1 MGQHKVVAWIQPAFA
16 AGFVY
21 EPGFNFNILIGPV
34 IVSIGLTDSAR
45 GVRLFGRE
53 L

>member
-1 MGQHKVVAWIQPAFA
+1 MGQYKVQAWVHPAFA

-21 EPGFNFNILIGPV
+21 EPGYFINVLIGPV
-34 IVSIGLTDSAR
+34 IVSIGLTDSAQ
-45 GVRLFGRE
+45 GVRLFGRD